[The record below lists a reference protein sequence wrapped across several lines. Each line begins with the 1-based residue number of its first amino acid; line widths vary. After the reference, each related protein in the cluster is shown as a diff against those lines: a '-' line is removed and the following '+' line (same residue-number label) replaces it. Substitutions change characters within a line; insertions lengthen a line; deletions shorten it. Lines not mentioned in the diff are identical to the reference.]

1 MGCGRRWDCNAH
13 DRQGAAAAHAST
25 AGGPPSEGTTGG
37 GAGSSVGGGG
47 GGGGSGKRG
56 QVGDFVR
63 RSDFERQV
71 STIREQVERVRA
83 NLAKAEQYVDQRGW
97 WGRGGERSLDCILVF
112 FFLSCTG
119 GRAWREGARGGAS
132 PLFGCFRYTLSDPMR
147 GTLPAFPAGYFPGS
161 SRAMWW
167 GGGAGGCAPSGR
179 PLRRREGVT
188 RAY

>member
-1 MGCGRRWDCNAH
+1 MDPQRSLLPGAAASLPVG
-13 DRQGAAAAHAST
+13 GAAAAHAST

-83 NLAKAEQYVDQRGW
+83 NLAKAEQIRDAHD
-97 WGRGGERSLDCILVF
+97 L
-112 FFLSCTG
+112 
-119 GRAWREGARGGAS
+119 AGGA
-132 PLFGCFRYTLSDPMR
+132 D
-147 GTLPAFPAGYFPGS
+147 AA
-161 SRAMWW
+161 
-167 GGGAGGCAPSGR
+167 AGGVPAPGE
-179 PLRRREGVT
+179 PGGV
-188 RAY
+188 AP